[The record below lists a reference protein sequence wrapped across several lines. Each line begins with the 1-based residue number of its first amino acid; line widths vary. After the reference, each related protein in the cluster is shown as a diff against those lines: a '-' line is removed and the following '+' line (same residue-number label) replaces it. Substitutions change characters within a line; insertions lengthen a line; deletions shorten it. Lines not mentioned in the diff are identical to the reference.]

1 MFENQII
8 GQKTLKEQLLKNV
21 SNQQTPHAQLFVDEN
36 GYGGLPLA
44 LFQTLLLTYSE
55 SELTAKKQVKS
66 NGFKLLE
73 HPDIHFI
80 YPVVKL
86 GSKKKTYANDY
97 IRDWYHFLK
106 VNAYCSYSDWYT
118 AINAENK
125 QGIIA
130 VHEIDALHKKIYL
143 KSYSG
148 GNKVCVIWG
157 IDKMNTEACNKFLKL
172 LEEPP
177 KNTFFI
183 LVASDITYML
193 PTIISRCQITEL
205 KPIGDADL
213 NGYLQSV
220 EWNNVPTPTVDQ
232 ASGSMRYL
240 INYKNSE
247 ASQDFEK
254 LFINCL
260 RTAFQAQGNKAVVI
274 DLMRWV
280 DEISSLGR
288 EDQKT
293 FILYAIGF
301 LRNAFLLNYELSSMV
316 HFESRNNFD
325 IKKLAPFVHSQNFMA
340 LINLFEKAFVAV
352 QRNVNGKMLF
362 TDLALQITR
371 QLHKKE

>member
-1 MFENQII
+1 MFEDQII
-8 GQKTLKEQLLKNV
+8 GQKTIKAHLLKGIN
-21 SNQQTPHAQLFVDEN
+21 NQQTPHAQLFVDEN

-44 LFQTLLLTYSE
+44 LFQTLLLMYSE
-55 SELTAKKQVKS
+55 TELTTKKQDEN

-80 YPVVKL
+80 YPVIKL
-86 GSKKKTYANDY
+86 GSKKITYADDY
-97 IRDWYHFLK
+97 IRDWYAFIK
-106 VNAYCSYSDWYT
+106 ENAYSSYSDWYA

-157 IDKMNTEACNKFLKL
+157 IDKMNVNACNKFLKL

-183 LVASDITYML
+183 LIASDISYML
-193 PTIISRCQITEL
+193 PTILSRCQITEI
-205 KPIGDADL
+205 KPIADADL
-213 NGYLQSV
+213 NSYLQSV
-220 EWNNVPTPTVDQ
+220 EWNNLPVPTVEQ

-240 INYKNSE
+240 VNYKNSK

-254 LFINCL
+254 LFVKCL

-280 DEISSLGR
+280 DEISLLGR

-293 FILYAIGF
+293 FILYAISF
-301 LRNAFLLNYELSSMV
+301 LRNAFLLNYPLDGMV
-316 HFESRNNFD
+316 NFESKNDFD
-325 IKKLAPFVHSQNFMA
+325 IKKLAPFIHSKNFMA
-340 LINLFEKAFVAV
+340 LVDLFEKAFVAIE
-352 QRNVNGKMLF
+352 RNVNGKMLF
-362 TDLALQITR
+362 TDLAMQITR